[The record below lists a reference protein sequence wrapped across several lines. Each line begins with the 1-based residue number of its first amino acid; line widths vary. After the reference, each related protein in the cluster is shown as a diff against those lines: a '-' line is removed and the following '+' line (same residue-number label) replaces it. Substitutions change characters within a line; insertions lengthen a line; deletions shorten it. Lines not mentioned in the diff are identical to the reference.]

1 MMKVTDGLAP
11 LNLDFLEVS
20 GERTELTSTP
30 RLATGPSRRRRRSST
45 GQYHMS
51 AAAMDD
57 AEDEEDDDD
66 GSPVSRREWSP
77 CCTSSSA
84 SSAGSPGLCD
94 MTPDSDVT
102 KGGNNNCRRRPSIS
116 DLTDSAR
123 MTPEDRA
130 ERGAGFPWQRMP
142 GLFKLELGSSP
153 SGAGEA
159 ERERARNFCILDTP
173 ELCRASSPLLDAE
186 ASLAC
191 RGPGECDSKE
201 RSPQALQRSFEDNL
215 LRAHPHSPKGKP
227 SSNWLS
233 PQRLADLQ
241 CPASLAGLDDAK
253 GLCAQSDLPTLPF
266 GSPPARPVQRR
277 PLKRARPE
285 AAIRGGGC

>member
-1 MMKVTDGLAP
+1 MKVTEGLAP
-11 LNLDFLEVS
+11 LNLDLLEVS
-20 GERTELTSTP
+20 GDGPDIISTP
-30 RLATGPSRRRRRSST
+30 RPVAGPSRRRRRST
-45 GQYHMS
+45 GQYHMPVS
-51 AAAMDD
+51 DD
-57 AEDEEDDDD
+57 EAEEDD
-66 GSPVSRREWSP
+66 GSPVSRRDWSP
-77 CCTSSSA
+77 CCSSSSG
-84 SSAGSPGLCD
+84 SSANSPGLCD
-94 MTPDSDVT
+94 MTPGSAGSDAAG
-102 KGGNNNCRRRPSIS
+102 GGNNNCRRRPSIS
-116 DLTDSAR
+116 DMTDSAR

-173 ELCRASSPLLDAE
+173 ELCRGSSPLPDEDA
-186 ASLAC
+186 ALAW
-191 RGPGECDSKE
+191 RVPGESDDKE
-201 RSPQALQRSFEDNL
+201 RSPRALQQSFEDHL
-215 LRAHPHSPKGKP
+215 LRARPHSPKGKP
-227 SSNWLS
+227 ISNWLS

-241 CPASLAGLDDAK
+241 CPASLAGLHDTK
-253 GLCAQSDLPTLPF
+253 GLCARDDLPTLPF

>member
-1 MMKVTDGLAP
+1 MKVTEGLAP
-11 LNLDFLEVS
+11 LNLDLLEVS
-20 GERTELTSTP
+20 GEHTDMTSTP
-30 RLATGPSRRRRRSST
+30 RAAAGPSRRRRRSSC
-45 GQYHMS
+45 QHRMS
-51 AAAMDD
+51 VSDRDD
-57 AEDEEDDDD
+57 AEDDEN

-77 CCTSSSA
+77 QYTSSSA

-94 MTPDSDVT
+94 MTPGSAGSDAT
-102 KGGNNNCRRRPSIS
+102 KGGNNNCKRRPSIS

-130 ERGAGFPWQRMP
+130 ERGAGFPWQRCV

-173 ELCRASSPLLDAE
+173 ELCRGSSPLLDGDAV
-186 ASLAC
+186 LAC
-191 RGPGECDSKE
+191 RVPGESDCKE

-215 LRAHPHSPKGKP
+215 LQAHPHSPKVKP
-227 SSNWLS
+227 SSKWLS

-241 CPASLAGLDDAK
+241 CPASLAGL
-253 GLCAQSDLPTLPF
+253 CARDDLPTLPF